1 MEDNE
6 HDDNDDND
14 NEHEAENQVDEVFN
28 EMVAAAAAENLDAT
42 EETEMPSSGA
52 ASVDGGQAPAEVE
65 GGHAPAE
72 GEGRDAPHP
81 NQEQGGPLSH
91 VHCIPLKSFQ
101 VILCSVVGKH
111 IELSA

>member
-52 ASVDGGQAPAEVE
+52 ASVDGG
-65 GGHAPAE
+65 HAPAE